1 MEKIK
6 INFIEQL
13 LFIVI
18 LLVGLSVKAQVK
30 KQFTPRYNSTLTGDV
45 TIIANNM
52 LSRTATGNYNGN
64 GDNHTFTN
72 NVYVDIDND
81 NTTFNSS
88 SANLSNPRPND
99 PCLQI
104 EKVLLY
110 WAAADRGTDT
120 PNGTQTDNQPN
131 WNYNDVK
138 LMLPGQTS
146 YTTITADDVIYR
158 GRDENPLI
166 NNDPYVCV
174 KDITNSVNNLS
185 NPFGKFQVANVEAKT
200 GFLISHENTNTG
212 TSGGWQI
219 IMVYKSENLKT
230 RNITLFDGYANVTS
244 SQNNFNIDV
253 SGFQTVPNGSVKADI
268 VIGALEGDRSLSGD
282 RLQIRNTFNNF
293 VDIDAPQRNTFN
305 FFNSR
310 ITVGNNNF
318 TDRNP
323 ASLNTLGFDAS
334 VFSLSNNG
342 NNILD
347 NNQTSAT
354 FRLTSNQETYGLFA
368 LGFSVEVYEPIIQT
382 IFTASP
388 INITPGNTPQTV
400 NYSANISNIGND
412 NANNVSL
419 STVIPLGSE
428 LTLPITGLTSG
439 ITYNYD
445 NNSRVLTF
453 IIDNGLLDTSESL
466 DLQYQTTIND
476 QCYYLTNNCSDILES
491 NLVAYYSGEL
501 NIKDFVSNSSND
513 VDECNIGNNLNTIVT
528 VNAPAEATWITNT
541 NDLDR
546 TIECNDTNALNL
558 AQALFP
564 QASCS
569 GLTVIKT
576 SGPFVSS
583 SNCPTIGTYTNTWNF
598 TDSCGR
604 TISNYVQTITIEDTT
619 PPNFDST
626 LPNDIT
632 VTSENIPNVPTVT
645 ATDNCGEAVV
655 SFSEIETGNICDGS
669 YTITRTWIATDEC
682 NLTVSHTQTI
692 TVTQPILSASIVS
705 ITDVLCNSEATGS
718 IDISVTGGTAPY
730 SYIWNDTNNTTT
742 QDLNNVIAGAY
753 NVTITDANGCTTTIS
768 DTISEPA
775 TPLSLNITK
784 IDATSAQGCNDGQAT
799 AIVSGGT
806 AGYTYLWSASANN
819 QTTAT
824 ANNLSEGTHSV
835 TITDANGCQIT
846 QSIVILCVN
855 TCDAEINIDTITN
868 VLCTNESTG
877 AATVSASS
885 DANPNATFTF
895 TWSNGQVNAGVTSS
909 TLDNQSAGVYS
920 VSVTIDG
927 TVCQAVEETISI
939 TEPSNVLDV
948 TAVTTDESGPATG
961 DGTAT
966 ATATGGVQPYQYTWS
981 PNGQNTNQITGLSAG
996 NYTVTVTDA
1005 NGCTDTVTVTVN
1017 PGSCN
1022 NLSVTGTST
1031 PAVCFGQSNGTINA
1045 TVTGG
1050 SGDFTYAWDTITN
1063 TTTSVSN
1070 LPAGDYTITVTDKI
1084 TLCTANT
1091 TITIN
1096 EPNQLSSAIAVSNI
1110 LCKGEQTG
1118 ALDLAVNGGN
1128 GNYTFLWDDANASTT
1143 EDLIN
1148 VPAGTYTVII
1158 TDDKGCT
1165 TTDSATILEPD
1176 TNVNATIESQT
1187 NVDCFNGDNGQ
1198 VTIVGNGGISP
1209 YSYSIDAGSTYQNN
1223 GTFSNLT
1230 QGNYTITVLDA
1241 NGCTFDQNVII
1252 TQPDAVLSASI
1263 NSQTNTICGS
1273 SNGSATIF
1281 VEGGTE
1287 PYEYLWNDN
1296 LAQNT
1301 ATATNLEA
1309 NTYNVTITDANNCS
1323 ITLPVTITNSC
1334 INIVKTG
1341 VYNDEN
1347 QDNCS
1352 NTNETITYTFTV
1364 TNTGNTPL
1372 ENIIISDP
1380 LFENSNPNTTITLV
1394 SGDINSNNILEQ
1406 DETWV
1411 YSANYPINQTQIDS
1425 GQVENQA
1432 TVSATNTDNITVSD
1446 ISGTTVDTD
1455 NTTVIT
1461 LCTSSG
1467 INVVK
1472 TAAIA
1477 NGDTCL
1483 AVDSQVTYTFTVTNT
1498 GSVSIDTITIN
1509 DTLLG
1514 GDITAD
1520 VTLTGDTNND
1530 NILQPTETWTYTAP
1544 DYTVTQA
1551 DVDAGTI
1558 TNTVT
1563 VNGNDVLDNTNI
1575 TDNDTYIIDHDNTE
1589 VSFCDPTI
1597 GINIVKTGVF
1607 NNDNAN
1613 ECSEIDETI
1622 SYTFTITNT
1631 GSISLQ
1637 NVIISD
1643 PLLEN
1648 ATPNV
1653 TITYVSGDLD
1663 NNGHLAPT
1671 ETWVYTATYLITQLD
1686 IDATEVINT
1695 ATVSAEDLLNGNNVS
1710 DTDQIT
1716 TELIEDI
1723 TAPNAIDCEVLDET
1737 IECEGSNNETLA
1749 ETWNNS
1755 NLSAL
1760 ENCVTDSCDANVLI
1774 TSDFNFDN
1782 LVTNCGSNGTI
1793 EVMYTL
1799 TDTSG
1804 NFSTLTATLTIIDTT
1819 GPSLVSTIDLPNSV
1833 TCSTIP
1839 EIPELVFEDG
1849 CSTTD
1854 MTVVFN
1860 ETTEF
1865 TGDEEIYDLVWT
1877 WTATDNCGNDTTI
1890 THVTNVLTEN
1900 FTTPLNEERC
1910 TLDGLIDLYEYL
1922 PLDADTSIEWDVVT
1936 DDTEITDGIF
1946 DPLEVELGDYV
1957 FNYTTS
1963 NGTCLTSYELT
1974 LTINDDCIVL
1984 PCGEDDLKI
1993 SKAVTPNGDNYNET
2007 FVVGGLEQCGY
2018 IIDIKIFNRF
2028 GDIVFKSADYQN
2040 DWSGQ
2045 SPSGSIG
2052 SAGRLPNGTYYY
2064 VVNIL
2069 DSGIDTL
2076 AGPLYLGTK

>member
-1 MEKIK
+1 
-6 INFIEQL
+6 
-13 LFIVI
+13 
-18 LLVGLSVKAQVK
+18 
-30 KQFTPRYNSTLTGDV
+30 
-45 TIIANNM
+45 
-52 LSRTATGNYNGN
+52 
-64 GDNHTFTN
+64 
-72 NVYVDIDND
+72 
-81 NTTFNSS
+81 
-88 SANLSNPRPND
+88 
-99 PCLQI
+99 
-104 EKVLLY
+104 
-110 WAAADRGTDT
+110 
-120 PNGTQTDNQPN
+120 
-131 WNYNDVK
+131 
-138 LMLPGQTS
+138 
-146 YTTITADDVIYR
+146 
-158 GRDENPLI
+158 
-166 NNDPYVCV
+166 
-174 KDITNSVNNLS
+174 
-185 NPFGKFQVANVEAKT
+185 
-200 GFLISHENTNTG
+200 
-212 TSGGWQI
+212 
-219 IMVYKSENLKT
+219 
-230 RNITLFDGYANVTS
+230 
-244 SQNNFNIDV
+244 
-253 SGFQTVPNGSVKADI
+253 
-268 VIGALEGDRSLSGD
+268 
-282 RLQIRNTFNNF
+282 
-293 VDIDAPQRNTFN
+293 
-305 FFNSR
+305 
-310 ITVGNNNF
+310 
-318 TDRNP
+318 
-323 ASLNTLGFDAS
+323 
-334 VFSLSNNG
+334 
-342 NNILD
+342 
-347 NNQTSAT
+347 
-354 FRLTSNQETYGLFA
+354 
-368 LGFSVEVYEPIIQT
+368 
-382 IFTASP
+382 
-388 INITPGNTPQTV
+388 
-400 NYSANISNIGND
+400 
-412 NANNVSL
+412 
-419 STVIPLGSE
+419 
-428 LTLPITGLTSG
+428 
-439 ITYNYD
+439 
-445 NNSRVLTF
+445 
-453 IIDNGLLDTSESL
+453 
-466 DLQYQTTIND
+466 
-476 QCYYLTNNCSDILES
+476 
-491 NLVAYYSGEL
+491 
-501 NIKDFVSNSSND
+501 
-513 VDECNIGNNLNTIVT
+513 
-528 VNAPAEATWITNT
+528 
-541 NDLDR
+541 
-546 TIECNDTNALNL
+546 
-558 AQALFP
+558 
-564 QASCS
+564 
-569 GLTVIKT
+569 
-576 SGPFVSS
+576 
-583 SNCPTIGTYTNTWNF
+583 
-598 TDSCGR
+598 
-604 TISNYVQTITIEDTT
+604 
-619 PPNFDST
+619 
-626 LPNDIT
+626 
-632 VTSENIPNVPTVT
+632 
-645 ATDNCGEAVV
+645 
-655 SFSEIETGNICDGS
+655 
-669 YTITRTWIATDEC
+669 
-682 NLTVSHTQTI
+682 
-692 TVTQPILSASIVS
+692 
-705 ITDVLCNSEATGS
+705 
-718 IDISVTGGTAPY
+718 
-730 SYIWNDTNNTTT
+730 
-742 QDLNNVIAGAY
+742 
-753 NVTITDANGCTTTIS
+753 
-768 DTISEPA
+768 
-775 TPLSLNITK
+775 
-784 IDATSAQGCNDGQAT
+784 
-799 AIVSGGT
+799 
-806 AGYTYLWSASANN
+806 
-819 QTTAT
+819 
-824 ANNLSEGTHSV
+824 
-835 TITDANGCQIT
+835 
-846 QSIVILCVN
+846 
-855 TCDAEINIDTITN
+855 
-868 VLCTNESTG
+868 
-877 AATVSASS
+877 
-885 DANPNATFTF
+885 
-895 TWSNGQVNAGVTSS
+895 
-909 TLDNQSAGVYS
+909 
-920 VSVTIDG
+920 
-927 TVCQAVEETISI
+927 
-939 TEPSNVLDV
+939 
-948 TAVTTDESGPATG
+948 
-961 DGTAT
+961 
-966 ATATGGVQPYQYTWS
+966 
-981 PNGQNTNQITGLSAG
+981 
-996 NYTVTVTDA
+996 
-1005 NGCTDTVTVTVN
+1005 
-1017 PGSCN
+1017 
-1022 NLSVTGTST
+1022 TGTST

-1050 SGDFTYAWDTITN
+1050 SGDFTYAWDTIAN

-1070 LPAGDYTITVTDKI
+1070 LPAGDYTITVTDQI

-1128 GNYTFLWDDANASTT
+1128 GNYSFLWDDTNASTT

-1198 VTIVGNGGISP
+1198 VTIVANGGISP
-1209 YSYSIDAGSTYQNN
+1209 YSYSIDAGNTYQNN

-1323 ITLPVTITNSC
+1323 IALPVTITNSC

-1364 TNTGNTPL
+1364 TNNGNTPL

-1394 SGDINSNNILEQ
+1394 SGDVNSNNILEQ
-1406 DETWV
+1406 NETWI
-1411 YSANYPINQTQIDS
+1411 YTANYAINQTQIDS

-1520 VTLTGDTNND
+1520 VTLAGDTNND

-1631 GSISLQ
+1631 GSISLE

-1737 IECEGSNNETLA
+1737 IECDGSNNETLA

-1854 MTVVFN
+1854 VTVLFN

>member
-6 INFIEQL
+6 INFIKQL

-110 WAAADRGTDT
+110 WAAADRGIDL
-120 PNGTQTDNQPN
+120 PNGNQTDNQPN

-476 QCYYLTNNCSDILES
+476 QCYYLTNNCSDVLES

-528 VNAPAEATWITNT
+528 VNAPAEATWITNA

-546 TIECNDTNALNL
+546 TIECNDTNALNS

-692 TVTQPILSASIVS
+692 TVTQPVLSASIVS

-784 IDATSAQGCNDGQAT
+784 VDATSAQGCNDGQAT

-806 AGYTYLWSASANN
+806 AGYTYLWSTSANN

-895 TWSNGQVNAGVTSS
+895 TWSNGQINAGVTSS

-939 TEPSNVLDV
+939 TEPSNALDV

-981 PNGQNTNQITGLSAG
+981 PDGQNTNQITGLSAG

-1022 NLSVTGTST
+1022 NLS
-1031 PAVCFGQSNGTINA
+1031 
-1045 TVTGG
+1045 
-1050 SGDFTYAWDTITN
+1050 
-1063 TTTSVSN
+1063 
-1070 LPAGDYTITVTDKI
+1070 
-1084 TLCTANT
+1084 
-1091 TITIN
+1091 
-1096 EPNQLSSAIAVSNI
+1096 
-1110 LCKGEQTG
+1110 
-1118 ALDLAVNGGN
+1118 
-1128 GNYTFLWDDANASTT
+1128 
-1143 EDLIN
+1143 
-1148 VPAGTYTVII
+1148 
-1158 TDDKGCT
+1158 
-1165 TTDSATILEPD
+1165 
-1176 TNVNATIESQT
+1176 
-1187 NVDCFNGDNGQ
+1187 
-1198 VTIVGNGGISP
+1198 
-1209 YSYSIDAGSTYQNN
+1209 
-1223 GTFSNLT
+1223 
-1230 QGNYTITVLDA
+1230 
-1241 NGCTFDQNVII
+1241 
-1252 TQPDAVLSASI
+1252 
-1263 NSQTNTICGS
+1263 
-1273 SNGSATIF
+1273 
-1281 VEGGTE
+1281 
-1287 PYEYLWNDN
+1287 
-1296 LAQNT
+1296 
-1301 ATATNLEA
+1301 
-1309 NTYNVTITDANNCS
+1309 
-1323 ITLPVTITNSC
+1323 
-1334 INIVKTG
+1334 
-1341 VYNDEN
+1341 
-1347 QDNCS
+1347 
-1352 NTNETITYTFTV
+1352 
-1364 TNTGNTPL
+1364 
-1372 ENIIISDP
+1372 
-1380 LFENSNPNTTITLV
+1380 
-1394 SGDINSNNILEQ
+1394 
-1406 DETWV
+1406 
-1411 YSANYPINQTQIDS
+1411 
-1425 GQVENQA
+1425 
-1432 TVSATNTDNITVSD
+1432 
-1446 ISGTTVDTD
+1446 
-1455 NTTVIT
+1455 
-1461 LCTSSG
+1461 
-1467 INVVK
+1467 
-1472 TAAIA
+1472 
-1477 NGDTCL
+1477 
-1483 AVDSQVTYTFTVTNT
+1483 
-1498 GSVSIDTITIN
+1498 
-1509 DTLLG
+1509 
-1514 GDITAD
+1514 
-1520 VTLTGDTNND
+1520 
-1530 NILQPTETWTYTAP
+1530 
-1544 DYTVTQA
+1544 
-1551 DVDAGTI
+1551 
-1558 TNTVT
+1558 
-1563 VNGNDVLDNTNI
+1563 
-1575 TDNDTYIIDHDNTE
+1575 
-1589 VSFCDPTI
+1589 
-1597 GINIVKTGVF
+1597 
-1607 NNDNAN
+1607 
-1613 ECSEIDETI
+1613 
-1622 SYTFTITNT
+1622 
-1631 GSISLQ
+1631 
-1637 NVIISD
+1637 
-1643 PLLEN
+1643 
-1648 ATPNV
+1648 
-1653 TITYVSGDLD
+1653 
-1663 NNGHLAPT
+1663 
-1671 ETWVYTATYLITQLD
+1671 
-1686 IDATEVINT
+1686 
-1695 ATVSAEDLLNGNNVS
+1695 
-1710 DTDQIT
+1710 
-1716 TELIEDI
+1716 
-1723 TAPNAIDCEVLDET
+1723 
-1737 IECEGSNNETLA
+1737 
-1749 ETWNNS
+1749 
-1755 NLSAL
+1755 
-1760 ENCVTDSCDANVLI
+1760 
-1774 TSDFNFDN
+1774 
-1782 LVTNCGSNGTI
+1782 
-1793 EVMYTL
+1793 
-1799 TDTSG
+1799 
-1804 NFSTLTATLTIIDTT
+1804 
-1819 GPSLVSTIDLPNSV
+1819 
-1833 TCSTIP
+1833 
-1839 EIPELVFEDG
+1839 
-1849 CSTTD
+1849 
-1854 MTVVFN
+1854 
-1860 ETTEF
+1860 
-1865 TGDEEIYDLVWT
+1865 
-1877 WTATDNCGNDTTI
+1877 
-1890 THVTNVLTEN
+1890 
-1900 FTTPLNEERC
+1900 
-1910 TLDGLIDLYEYL
+1910 
-1922 PLDADTSIEWDVVT
+1922 
-1936 DDTEITDGIF
+1936 
-1946 DPLEVELGDYV
+1946 
-1957 FNYTTS
+1957 
-1963 NGTCLTSYELT
+1963 
-1974 LTINDDCIVL
+1974 
-1984 PCGEDDLKI
+1984 
-1993 SKAVTPNGDNYNET
+1993 
-2007 FVVGGLEQCGY
+2007 
-2018 IIDIKIFNRF
+2018 
-2028 GDIVFKSADYQN
+2028 
-2040 DWSGQ
+2040 
-2045 SPSGSIG
+2045 
-2052 SAGRLPNGTYYY
+2052 
-2064 VVNIL
+2064 
-2069 DSGIDTL
+2069 
-2076 AGPLYLGTK
+2076 

>member
-6 INFIEQL
+6 INFIKQL

-253 SGFQTVPNGSVKADI
+253 SGFQTVPIGSVKADI

-453 IIDNGLLDTSESL
+453 NIDNGLLDTSESL

-476 QCYYLTNNCSDILES
+476 QCYYLTNNCSDVLES

-513 VDECNIGNNLNTIVT
+513 VDECNIGNNLNTTVT

-742 QDLNNVIAGAY
+742 QDLNNVI
-753 NVTITDANGCTTTIS
+753 
-768 DTISEPA
+768 
-775 TPLSLNITK
+775 
-784 IDATSAQGCNDGQAT
+784 
-799 AIVSGGT
+799 
-806 AGYTYLWSASANN
+806 
-819 QTTAT
+819 
-824 ANNLSEGTHSV
+824 
-835 TITDANGCQIT
+835 
-846 QSIVILCVN
+846 
-855 TCDAEINIDTITN
+855 
-868 VLCTNESTG
+868 
-877 AATVSASS
+877 
-885 DANPNATFTF
+885 
-895 TWSNGQVNAGVTSS
+895 
-909 TLDNQSAGVYS
+909 
-920 VSVTIDG
+920 
-927 TVCQAVEETISI
+927 
-939 TEPSNVLDV
+939 
-948 TAVTTDESGPATG
+948 
-961 DGTAT
+961 
-966 ATATGGVQPYQYTWS
+966 
-981 PNGQNTNQITGLSAG
+981 
-996 NYTVTVTDA
+996 
-1005 NGCTDTVTVTVN
+1005 
-1017 PGSCN
+1017 
-1022 NLSVTGTST
+1022 
-1031 PAVCFGQSNGTINA
+1031 
-1045 TVTGG
+1045 
-1050 SGDFTYAWDTITN
+1050 
-1063 TTTSVSN
+1063 
-1070 LPAGDYTITVTDKI
+1070 
-1084 TLCTANT
+1084 
-1091 TITIN
+1091 
-1096 EPNQLSSAIAVSNI
+1096 
-1110 LCKGEQTG
+1110 
-1118 ALDLAVNGGN
+1118 
-1128 GNYTFLWDDANASTT
+1128 
-1143 EDLIN
+1143 
-1148 VPAGTYTVII
+1148 
-1158 TDDKGCT
+1158 
-1165 TTDSATILEPD
+1165 
-1176 TNVNATIESQT
+1176 
-1187 NVDCFNGDNGQ
+1187 
-1198 VTIVGNGGISP
+1198 
-1209 YSYSIDAGSTYQNN
+1209 
-1223 GTFSNLT
+1223 
-1230 QGNYTITVLDA
+1230 
-1241 NGCTFDQNVII
+1241 
-1252 TQPDAVLSASI
+1252 
-1263 NSQTNTICGS
+1263 
-1273 SNGSATIF
+1273 
-1281 VEGGTE
+1281 
-1287 PYEYLWNDN
+1287 
-1296 LAQNT
+1296 
-1301 ATATNLEA
+1301 
-1309 NTYNVTITDANNCS
+1309 
-1323 ITLPVTITNSC
+1323 
-1334 INIVKTG
+1334 
-1341 VYNDEN
+1341 
-1347 QDNCS
+1347 
-1352 NTNETITYTFTV
+1352 
-1364 TNTGNTPL
+1364 
-1372 ENIIISDP
+1372 
-1380 LFENSNPNTTITLV
+1380 
-1394 SGDINSNNILEQ
+1394 
-1406 DETWV
+1406 
-1411 YSANYPINQTQIDS
+1411 
-1425 GQVENQA
+1425 
-1432 TVSATNTDNITVSD
+1432 
-1446 ISGTTVDTD
+1446 
-1455 NTTVIT
+1455 
-1461 LCTSSG
+1461 
-1467 INVVK
+1467 
-1472 TAAIA
+1472 
-1477 NGDTCL
+1477 
-1483 AVDSQVTYTFTVTNT
+1483 
-1498 GSVSIDTITIN
+1498 
-1509 DTLLG
+1509 
-1514 GDITAD
+1514 
-1520 VTLTGDTNND
+1520 
-1530 NILQPTETWTYTAP
+1530 
-1544 DYTVTQA
+1544 
-1551 DVDAGTI
+1551 
-1558 TNTVT
+1558 
-1563 VNGNDVLDNTNI
+1563 
-1575 TDNDTYIIDHDNTE
+1575 
-1589 VSFCDPTI
+1589 
-1597 GINIVKTGVF
+1597 
-1607 NNDNAN
+1607 
-1613 ECSEIDETI
+1613 
-1622 SYTFTITNT
+1622 
-1631 GSISLQ
+1631 
-1637 NVIISD
+1637 
-1643 PLLEN
+1643 
-1648 ATPNV
+1648 
-1653 TITYVSGDLD
+1653 
-1663 NNGHLAPT
+1663 
-1671 ETWVYTATYLITQLD
+1671 
-1686 IDATEVINT
+1686 
-1695 ATVSAEDLLNGNNVS
+1695 
-1710 DTDQIT
+1710 
-1716 TELIEDI
+1716 
-1723 TAPNAIDCEVLDET
+1723 
-1737 IECEGSNNETLA
+1737 
-1749 ETWNNS
+1749 
-1755 NLSAL
+1755 
-1760 ENCVTDSCDANVLI
+1760 
-1774 TSDFNFDN
+1774 
-1782 LVTNCGSNGTI
+1782 
-1793 EVMYTL
+1793 
-1799 TDTSG
+1799 
-1804 NFSTLTATLTIIDTT
+1804 
-1819 GPSLVSTIDLPNSV
+1819 
-1833 TCSTIP
+1833 
-1839 EIPELVFEDG
+1839 
-1849 CSTTD
+1849 
-1854 MTVVFN
+1854 
-1860 ETTEF
+1860 
-1865 TGDEEIYDLVWT
+1865 
-1877 WTATDNCGNDTTI
+1877 
-1890 THVTNVLTEN
+1890 
-1900 FTTPLNEERC
+1900 
-1910 TLDGLIDLYEYL
+1910 
-1922 PLDADTSIEWDVVT
+1922 
-1936 DDTEITDGIF
+1936 
-1946 DPLEVELGDYV
+1946 
-1957 FNYTTS
+1957 
-1963 NGTCLTSYELT
+1963 
-1974 LTINDDCIVL
+1974 
-1984 PCGEDDLKI
+1984 
-1993 SKAVTPNGDNYNET
+1993 
-2007 FVVGGLEQCGY
+2007 
-2018 IIDIKIFNRF
+2018 
-2028 GDIVFKSADYQN
+2028 
-2040 DWSGQ
+2040 
-2045 SPSGSIG
+2045 
-2052 SAGRLPNGTYYY
+2052 
-2064 VVNIL
+2064 
-2069 DSGIDTL
+2069 
-2076 AGPLYLGTK
+2076 